1 MTFAQSHKGRNYH
14 TLGIYRCYV
23 QDRDYLNL
31 RDSSSSQTQRRV
43 NALIMSHLFTRP
55 ALLIMISLTK
65 GSACAEAKKSR
76 TKARKRHQFYYSS
89 AKLQLFPPSK
99 GKIPKQHKKWNKK
112 NKRQKRPSLS
122 TGPHT
127 SFFTNKD
134 LKIFCAD
141 LKNFRADLTKKFP
154 RKFCDYSA
162 DTAQRIGGDVASF
175 RRLELR

>member
-1 MTFAQSHKGRNYH
+1 
-14 TLGIYRCYV
+14 
-23 QDRDYLNL
+23 L

-55 ALLIMISLTK
+55 ALLVMISLTK

-76 TKARKRHQFYYSS
+76 TNARKRRQSCYSS
-89 AKLQLFPPSK
+89 AKLQLFSPSK
-99 GKIPKQHKKWNKK
+99 GKKPRHNIKNGTKKTNGK
-112 NKRQKRPSLS
+112 NNPFLS
-122 TGPHT
+122 TGPHI
-127 SFFTNKD
+127 SFFPNKD
-134 LKIFCAD
+134 LKIFRAD

-154 RKFCDYSA
+154 RKFCDDSA